1 MLEPTAGTAAGILLD
16 EAAETAAATEAPAE
30 EASTKPET
38 GKDDATVEGNGQVP
52 PGQHEDEDGTIV
64 NNGGNV
70 APGLNRGEHIDNPEN
85 PNKPDKPEN
94 PGAVA
99 LFESSERA
107 NQKQAPTAAVPLQIF
122 SIIL

>member
-1 MLEPTAGTAAGILLD
+1 MSVGSASGLFVYIFASFRFLLLTAEI
-16 EAAETAAATEAPAE
+16 
-30 EASTKPET
+30 SKPET
-38 GKDDATVEGNGQVP
+38 GKDDATVEGNGDGYGQVP
-52 PGQHEDEDGTIV
+52 PGQTEDEDGTIV
-64 NNGGNV
+64 NPGGNV
-70 APGLNRGEHIDNPEN
+70 APGLNRGEHIDKPEN

-94 PGAVA
+94 PGTVA